1 MAILLRMGVSSMR
14 ELTLDEQAEV
24 DGGGVI
30 LIVGGAFLAGVA
42 LGYIAEKTSQFLD
55 GLDDP
60 APAPAPKE
68 EAAQPA

>member
-1 MAILLRMGVSSMR
+1 MR

-24 DGGGVI
+24 GGGGVI

-55 GLDDP
+55 GLNDP
-60 APAPAPKE
+60 APVPQPK
-68 EAAQPA
+68 ADASQPA

>member
-1 MAILLRMGVSSMR
+1 MR
-14 ELTLDEQAEV
+14 ELTLEEQTEV

-60 APAPAPKE
+60 APAPEPKT
-68 EAAQPA
+68 EASQPA